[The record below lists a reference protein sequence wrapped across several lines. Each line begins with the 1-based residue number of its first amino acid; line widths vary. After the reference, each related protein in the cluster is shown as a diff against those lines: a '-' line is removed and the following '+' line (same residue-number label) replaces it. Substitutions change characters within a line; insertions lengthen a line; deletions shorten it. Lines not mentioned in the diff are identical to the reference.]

1 MAKLQEII
9 LPVGIVILVEMS
21 FFFFFLHVNV
31 FSMEVCSELY

>member
-9 LPVGIVILVEMS
+9 LPVGTVILVEMS

-31 FSMEVCSELY
+31 FSMEVYSELY